1 MEGYKIGKINLRR
14 DAWRRNPQTK
24 KINGLKI
31 WWWFTN
37 LKYHKIIM
45 LNFDNI
51 LNIYEV
57 AFSHKHTFVY
67 SKRYQHKS

>member
-31 WWWFTN
+31 WWW
-37 LKYHKIIM
+37 
-45 LNFDNI
+45 
-51 LNIYEV
+51 
-57 AFSHKHTFVY
+57 
-67 SKRYQHKS
+67 